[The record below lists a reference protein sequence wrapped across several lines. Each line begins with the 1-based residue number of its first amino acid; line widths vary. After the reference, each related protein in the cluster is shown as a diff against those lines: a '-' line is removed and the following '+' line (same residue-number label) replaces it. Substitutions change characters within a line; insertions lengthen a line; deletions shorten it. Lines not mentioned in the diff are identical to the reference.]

1 MVNIIIGPHANPF
14 LTCLGRFLVNGIQ
27 LSVDDQRDIND
38 LTHSRQELLFAIA
51 GECGANTK
59 AGQEE
64 HVGT

>member
-1 MVNIIIGPHANPF
+1 
-14 LTCLGRFLVNGIQ
+14 LVNGIQ

>member
-1 MVNIIIGPHANPF
+1 LVIG
-14 LTCLGRFLVNGIQ
+14 TQ